1 VYGFNASTGG
11 RGVYGWANASSG
23 STIGVVGQS
32 DSTSGQGVKGSAT
45 AESGTTY
52 GVVGYSASPDGYG
65 GYFRNTSDGV
75 GLYAQTDSGSGNI
88 IEAWSGFSDR
98 KFRVERGGD
107 VRADG
112 SFYGGGAD
120 YAELLP
126 GAEDLQPG
134 EVLVIGP
141 DGQLERSTQAYQTS
155 VVGVYSTQPGFVAGA
170 GDESDD
176 QDGLLPLAVMGVV
189 PVKVSTENG
198 AINPGDLLTTSSTPG
213 HAMRCEGFE
222 NCFGTTLGK
231 ALEGFD
237 EDTGV
242 IQMLVVLQ

>member
-1 VYGFNASTGG
+1 
-11 RGVYGWANASSG
+11 
-23 STIGVVGQS
+23 VVGQS

-52 GVVGYSASPDGYG
+52 GVVGYNYSPDGYA
-65 GYFRNTSDGV
+65 GYFRNISSGV
-75 GLYAQTDSGSGNI
+75 GLHVQTDSGDGNI

-126 GAEDLQPG
+126 GDEGLEPG

-141 DGQLERSTQAYQTS
+141 DGQLERSSQAYQTS
-155 VVGVYSTQPGFVAGA
+155 VVGVYSTQPGFVAGS
-170 GDESDD
+170 GDESAD
-176 QDGLLPLAVMGVV
+176 QSGLLPLAVMGVV
-189 PVKVSTENG
+189 PVKVSSENG
-198 AINPGDLLTTSSTPG
+198 AISPGDLLTTCSQPG

-222 NCFGTTLGK
+222 NCFGSTIGK
-231 ALEGFD
+231 ALEGFEGD
-237 EDTGV
+237 VGV
-242 IQMLVVLQ
+242 IMMLVVLQ